1 MEMRISRSA
10 RKAIAGYVYIMPWI
24 IGFLLFTAF
33 PFFYSLYLSFF
44 HVNFT
49 VSGIETEYVGWKYY
63 IYAFR
68 NDTAFPLNFSNTII
82 NIVLSTPLVVIF
94 ALIVAILLNRKLHAR
109 TFFRLLY
116 FLPVVIISGPVISE
130 LVTNNAASI
139 VDPRRYFIYRFF
151 LMIPNTISY
160 PFLYMFN
167 NLVLILW
174 FSGVQILFFLAGLQ
188 KISSSIYEAAQID
201 GANDWVIFWKITL
214 PLVRP
219 FVIVN
224 TIYTIVDLASF
235 ANNPVNTS
243 ITQHMFD
250 IDKPYSYSSALS
262 WIYFAAVMGIL
273 GVAYMLLHE
282 RRKKKI

>member
-1 MEMRISRSA
+1 MRISRSA

-63 IYAFR
+63 TYAFR
-68 NDTAFPLNFSNTII
+68 NDTSFPLNFSNTII

-273 GVAYMLLHE
+273 GVAYLLLHE
-282 RRKKKI
+282 RRRKRI

>member
-1 MEMRISRSA
+1 MRISRST
-10 RKAIAGYVYIMPWI
+10 RKAIAGYIYILPWI
-24 IGFLLFTAF
+24 VGFFLFTAF

-63 IYAFR
+63 TYAFR
-68 NDTAFPLNFSNTII
+68 NDTSFPLNFSNTII

-151 LMIPNTISY
+151 LMVPNTISY

>member
-1 MEMRISRSA
+1 MRISRSA

-151 LMIPNTISY
+151 LMVPNTISY

>member
-1 MEMRISRSA
+1 MRISRSA